1 MYKGEIMMFKRIS
14 SYYLIVIMILAMLPI
29 NVISLKAMDEIA
41 TTDIAFTD
49 TSFKYYP
56 QASKLSEVGVFVG
69 TGSGFELNR
78 APNRLEALI
87 VMIRLLGAEQDA
99 LAMKNDP
106 SVFSDVPAWG
116 IGYTNYAYVKGLTK
130 GLGNGVFGYDR
141 LIRSN
146 EYSTFMLR
154 SLGYSDSVGD
164 FTVEEANLFALEYHV
179 ISSEQY
185 TELNTEDFLRNHMAS
200 LSYSTLTSTMKTPK
214 ITLNEY
220 LVNIGKMSSSVNVF
234 DLNNGDDTT
243 TGDNTDDGTTGEDTS
258 GNESQDDSTL
268 NQLPLMGTTPIDAQ
282 QLKNWARSKGMSEEG
297 VGLVDLYFEI
307 SIPKGLNPVIQYV
320 QMCYETGWLYKVASG
335 AGLDASYHNPCGLKT
350 TVGGGDYETT
360 AHMKFD
366 SWYDGIDAHTDHS
379 ALYAGAPGY
388 PKAVTKDPRH
398 FAWIFGRA
406 STVQQLSGNWA
417 PSLTYHE
424 TILRLYNEAIAFK

>member
-1 MYKGEIMMFKRIS
+1 MIG
-14 SYYLIVIMILAMLPI
+14 VMILAMLSI
-29 NVISLKAMDEIA
+29 NSTSLRATDEIA
-41 TTDIAFTD
+41 TGDVAYTE
-49 TSFKYYP
+49 TSFKYYL

-69 TGSGFELNR
+69 TGNGFELNR
-78 APNRLEALI
+78 APNRLEALV
-87 VMIRLLGAEQDA
+87 VMIRLLGAEPEA
-99 LAMKNDP
+99 NAMKNDP
-106 SVFSDVPAWG
+106 SVFTDVPAWG
-116 IGYTNYAYVKGLTK
+116 VGYANYAYANGLTK
-130 GLGNGVFGYDR
+130 GLGNGLFGYDR
-141 LIRSN
+141 LIKSN
-146 EYSTFMLR
+146 EYMTFMLR
-154 SLGYSDSVGD
+154 SLGYSDSIGD
-164 FTVEEANLFALEYHV
+164 FTVDEANTFALENE
-179 ISSEQY
+179 IITSEQF
-185 TELNTEDFLRNHMAS
+185 TELKTEGFLRNHMAS
-200 LSYSTLTSTMKTPK
+200 LSYSTLTSTMKSPK

-234 DLNNGDDTT
+234 DLNSGDDTT
-243 TGDNTDDGTTGEDTS
+243 TEDDTTTDDTTGDGTVDEETTS
-258 GNESQDDSTL
+258 DE
-268 NQLPLMGTTPIDAQ
+268 LPLMGTSPIEAQ

-297 VGLVDLYFEI
+297 ISLVDIYFEI
-307 SIPKGLNPVIQYV
+307 CISKGLNPVIQYV

-366 SWYDGIDAHTDHS
+366 TWYDGIDAHTDHS

-388 PKAVTKDPRH
+388 PKTVTKDPRH

-424 TILRLYNEAIAFK
+424 TIIRLYNEAIAYK